1 MKSVGWSKVI
11 LLHVPDILTIRW
23 TISKGISSKQC
34 WAIRKNLW
42 LVYRV
47 EYQQRGSPHIH
58 MMIENVPVFGEDSDS
73 KVTSFIG

>member
-23 TISKGISSKQC
+23 QFPKAYLQS
-34 WAIRKNLW
+34 N
-42 LVYRV
+42 VYRV